1 MWISILQLTSK
12 AIQIVC
18 YIGKEKNLAYFN
30 LWLEILLF
38 LICLV
43 CESWLLHLYKEAAAR
58 RGSYRR
64 GTTRRD
70 EAVVVTVAAH
80 HNENIPNP
88 DQDQDLP
95 PSYEEVQMRN
105 MNNVE

>member
-1 MWISILQLTSK
+1 M
-12 AIQIVC
+12 
-18 YIGKEKNLAYFN
+18 
-30 LWLEILLF
+30 
-38 LICLV
+38 
-43 CESWLLHLYKEAAAR
+43 CESWLLHLYKEAATR

-105 MNNVE
+105 MNNVEWRIQEFWYIMCLLYTLTK